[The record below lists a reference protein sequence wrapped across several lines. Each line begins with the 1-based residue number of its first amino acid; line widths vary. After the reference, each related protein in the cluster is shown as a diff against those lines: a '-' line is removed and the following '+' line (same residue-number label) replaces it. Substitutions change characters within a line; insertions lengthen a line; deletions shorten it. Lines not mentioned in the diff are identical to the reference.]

1 MAHGHAKEARA
12 TRVLLYGNEAVA
24 RGAWE
29 AGVKVAAGYPGT
41 PSTEIIESLAGYEG
55 VHVEWSTNEKVA
67 LEVAIGASISGARA
81 LATMK
86 HVGLNV
92 AADPLMTVSYMGV
105 NAGLVIVTADDPG
118 MHSSQNEQDNRW
130 YGRFAY
136 VPVLEPS
143 DSAEALYFTKQAF
156 EISEKFDVPVIVR
169 SVTRISHARSL
180 VELGHRVEV
189 EPRPYRKDP
198 RKYVMLPAHARGRK
212 PEVVARGKEL
222 QKFADDSPI
231 NRAEWGSTERG
242 FITGGISYQYVKE
255 AFPDASVL
263 KLGISYPL
271 PEHLIR
277 DFASKVR
284 VLYVVE
290 ELDTFWEELVKA
302 MGISCY
308 GKDVFP
314 QVGELSRD
322 LVIAGVEKIE
332 GAAAVSPVRS
342 GNARD
347 REAGGAMLASRPGG
361 DRESE
366 GSQAQATLPGAGDLP
381 PRPPVLCPG
390 CPHRP
395 VFYVLKKLGLTVTG
409 DIGCYTLG
417 ALPPLSAKDTT
428 TCMGA
433 SIGHASGMSLGLSP
447 EQAARVVAVIG
458 DSTFLHSGVTPLI
471 NMAYNRVWRPV
482 IILDNGTT
490 AMTGHQGH
498 PGTGYDVRKNP
509 APRISLEEIASACGA
524 KSVSVVDPYD
534 VKSLER
540 AIREALKEPASVV
553 ITRRSCVLLPRQA
566 PKKRLVFKAELCRE
580 CGLCLQP
587 ACPALEPDGKRP
599 RVNQVLCTAC
609 GVCAELCPRN
619 ALVVTEAEEVQ

>member
-1 MAHGHAKEARA
+1 MDHQQVVKGAKDNRA
-12 TRVLLYGNEAVA
+12 LLYGNEAIA

-41 PSTEIIESLAGYEG
+41 PSTEIIESLAGYED

-67 LEVAIGASISGARA
+67 LEVAIGASIAGARA
-81 LATMK
+81 LAAMK

-143 DSAEALYFTKQAF
+143 DSAEALLFTKEAF
-156 EISEKFDVPVIVR
+156 DMSEKFDVPVIVR
-169 SVTRISHARSL
+169 SVTRTSHARSI
-180 VELGHRVEV
+180 VELGERKKPEW
-189 EPRPYRKDP
+189 RPYRKDP
-198 RKYVMLPAHARGRK
+198 QKYVMLPANARGRK
-212 PEVVARGKEL
+212 PRVVARLKEL
-222 QKFADDSPI
+222 QKFAEDSPI
-231 NRAEWGSTERG
+231 NRVEWGSAERG
-242 FITGGISYQYVKE
+242 FVTGGISYQYVKE
-255 AFPDASVL
+255 AFPEASVL

-271 PEHLIR
+271 PEDLLR
-277 DFASKVR
+277 DFASRVR
-284 VLYVVE
+284 ILYVVE
-290 ELDTFWEELVKA
+290 ELDPFWEDLIRA
-302 MGISCY
+302 MGIPCH

-314 QVGELSRD
+314 QAGELSRD
-322 LVIAGVEKIE
+322 LVIAGVEKVE
-332 GAAAVSPVRS
+332 GAGIGGVSPARAGASS
-342 GNARD
+342 G
-347 REAGGAMLASRPGG
+347 PG
-361 DRESE
+361 
-366 GSQAQATLPGAGDLP
+366 TPDLP

-433 SIGHASGMSLGLSP
+433 SIGHASGMSLGLPS
-447 EQAARVVAVIG
+447 EQASKVVAVIG
-458 DSTFLHSGVTPLI
+458 DSTFLHSGITPLI
-471 NMAYNRVWRPV
+471 NMTYNQVSRPV

-498 PGTGYDVRKNP
+498 PATGYDVRKKS
-509 APRISLEEIASACGA
+509 APRISLEQLASACGA
-524 KSVSVVDPYD
+524 GPVSVVDPYD
-534 VKSLER
+534 VKSLEQV
-540 AIREALKEPASVV
+540 IRESLKERAPVV
-553 ITRRSCVLLPRQA
+553 IARRPCVLLSRQE
-566 PKKRLVFKAELCRE
+566 PEKRLVFKAELCRE
-580 CGLCLQP
+580 CGLCLQL
-587 ACPALEPDGKRP
+587 ACPALEPEGKKP
-599 RVNQVLCTAC
+599 KINEVLCTAC
-609 GVCAELCPRN
+609 GVCAELCPRG
-619 ALVVTEAEEVQ
+619 ALLVTEEGEPSPKGGNRRA

>member
-1 MAHGHAKEARA
+1 MRDAKA
-12 TRVLLYGNEAVA
+12 TRALLYGNEAIA

-41 PSTEIIESLAGYEG
+41 PSTEIIESLAGYDG
-55 VHVEWSTNEKVA
+55 IHVEWSTNEKVA
-67 LEVAIGASISGARA
+67 LEVAIGASIAGARA

-105 NAGLVIVTADDPG
+105 NAGLVIVSADDPG

-130 YGRFAY
+130 YGRFAG

-143 DSAEALYFTKQAF
+143 DSAEALCFTKQAF

-180 VELGHRVEV
+180 VELGDRVEP

-198 RKYVMLPAHARGRK
+198 RKYVMLPAHAKGRK
-212 PEVVARGKEL
+212 PVVVARVKEL
-222 QKFADDSPI
+222 QRFADESPI
-231 NRAEWGSTERG
+231 NRVEWGSTERG

-255 AFPDASVL
+255 AFPHASVL
-263 KLGISYPL
+263 KLGMSYPL
-271 PEHLIR
+271 PERLIR

-290 ELDTFWEELVKA
+290 ELDPFWEDIVKA
-302 MGISCY
+302 MGIPCH
-308 GKDVFP
+308 GKDAFP
-314 QVGELSRD
+314 AVGELSRD

-332 GAAAVSPVRS
+332 GTVAVAGVRPGDARGPAATGSSAAGRS
-342 GNARD
+342 GED
-347 REAGGAMLASRPGG
+347 GGPEG
-361 DRESE
+361 D
-366 GSQAQATLPGAGDLP
+366 QAQVTLPGPGDLP
-381 PRPPVLCPG
+381 ARPPVLCPG

-417 ALPPLSAKDTT
+417 ALPPLAAKDTT

-433 SIGHASGMSLGLSP
+433 SIGHASGMSLGLPP

-458 DSTFLHSGVTPLI
+458 DSTFLHSGLTPLI
-471 NMAYNRVWRPV
+471 NMTYNQVWRPV

-498 PGTGYDVRKNP
+498 PATGYDARKNP
-509 APRISLEEIASACGA
+509 APRISLEEIVSACGA

-540 AIREALKEPASVV
+540 TIREALKEPASVV
-553 ITRRSCVLLPRQA
+553 IARRACVLLPRQE
-566 PKKRLVFKAELCRE
+566 PKKRLIFKAELCRE

-599 RVNQVLCTAC
+599 KVNEVLCTAC
-609 GVCAELCPRN
+609 GVCAELCPRD
-619 ALVVTEAEEVQ
+619 ALVVEAEEVG

>member
-1 MAHGHAKEARA
+1 MAYEQVKEARS
-12 TRVLLYGNEAVA
+12 TRALLYGNEAIA

-55 VHVEWSTNEKVA
+55 IHVEWSTNEKVA
-67 LEVAIGASISGARA
+67 LEVATGASISGVRA

-143 DSAEALYFTKQAF
+143 DSAEALNFTKQAF

-180 VELGHRVEV
+180 VELGDPLEL

-212 PEVVARGKEL
+212 PQVVARVKEL
-222 QKFADDSPI
+222 QKFAGDSSL
-231 NRAEWGSTERG
+231 NRVEWGSTERG
-242 FITGGISYQYVKE
+242 FITGGVSYQYVKE
-255 AFPDASVL
+255 AFPDASLL

-271 PEHLIR
+271 PEDLIR
-277 DFASKVR
+277 EFASKVR

-290 ELDTFWEELVKA
+290 ELDPFWEGIVKA
-302 MGISCY
+302 MGIPCH
-308 GKDVFP
+308 GKDAFP

-322 LVIAGVEKIE
+322 LVIAGVERIE
-332 GAAAVSPVRS
+332 GVPVAMARS
-342 GNARD
+342 G
-347 REAGGAMLASRPGG
+347 EASGPGAAGASPAGRPGE
-361 DRESE
+361 DRGPE
-366 GSQAQATLPGAGDLP
+366 GGLAQATLPGPGDLP

-395 VFYVLKKLGLTVTG
+395 VFYILKKLGLTVTG

-433 SIGHASGMSLGLSP
+433 SIGHASGMSLGMPP
-447 EQAARVVAVIG
+447 EQAAKVVAVIG

-471 NMAYNRVWRPV
+471 NMAYNRVSRPV
-482 IILDNGTT
+482 VILDNGTT

-498 PGTGYDVRKNP
+498 PGTGYDARKKP
-509 APRISLEEIASACGA
+509 APRISLEDIASACGA

-540 AIREALKEPASVV
+540 TIKEALKEPASVV
-553 ITRRSCVLLPRQA
+553 IARRPCVLLPRREA
-566 PKKRLVFKAELCRE
+566 RKRLVFKAELCRE

-587 ACPALEPDGKRP
+587 GCPALEPDGKKP
-599 RVNQVLCTAC
+599 RVNEVLCTVC
-609 GVCAELCPRN
+609 GVCAELCPRG
-619 ALVVTEAEEVQ
+619 ALVVAEAEEVR

>member
-1 MAHGHAKEARA
+1 MAHGHVKEARA
-12 TRVLLYGNEAVA
+12 TRALLYGNEAIA

-41 PSTEIIESLAGYEG
+41 PSTEIIESLAGYDG
-55 VHVEWSTNEKVA
+55 IHVEWSTNEKVA
-67 LEVAIGASISGARA
+67 LEVAIGASIGGVRA

-130 YGRFAY
+130 YGRFAS

-180 VELGHRVEV
+180 VELGDRVEP

-212 PEVVARGKEL
+212 PQVVARVREL
-222 QKFADDSPI
+222 QQFASESPI
-231 NRAEWGSTERG
+231 NRLEWGSTERG

-271 PEHLIR
+271 PERLIK

-290 ELDTFWEELVKA
+290 ELDPFWEDLVKA
-302 MGISCY
+302 MGISCH

-322 LVIAGVEKIE
+322 YIIAGVEKIE
-332 GAAAVSPVRS
+332 GAMAVRFRSPEAASQ
-342 GNARD
+342 GARP
-347 REAGGAMLASRPGG
+347 AGQRRQERGPEGG
-361 DRESE
+361 PEQ
-366 GSQAQATLPGAGDLP
+366 GTLPGPGDLP

-433 SIGHASGMSLGLSP
+433 SIGHASGMSLGLPP
-447 EQAARVVAVIG
+447 EQASRVVAVIG
-458 DSTFLHSGVTPLI
+458 DSTFLHSGLTPLI

-498 PGTGYDVRKNP
+498 PGTGYDARKKP

-540 AIREALKEPASVV
+540 TIREALKEPASVV
-553 ITRRSCVLLPRQA
+553 ITSRPCILLPRQE
-566 PKKRLVFKAELCRE
+566 PKKRLIFKAELCRE
-580 CGLCLQP
+580 CGLCMQP

-599 RVNQVLCTAC
+599 RVNEVLCTAC
-609 GVCAELCPRN
+609 GVCAEICPRN
-619 ALVVTEAEEVQ
+619 ALVVTEAEEVR